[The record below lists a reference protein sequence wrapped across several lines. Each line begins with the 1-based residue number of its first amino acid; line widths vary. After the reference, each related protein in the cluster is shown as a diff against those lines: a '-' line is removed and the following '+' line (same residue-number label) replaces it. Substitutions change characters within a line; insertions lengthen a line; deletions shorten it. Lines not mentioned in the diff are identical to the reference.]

1 VTSVW
6 CELAW
11 LGGARAE
18 SGVLISIDG
27 DRIESVRANS
37 DPGDARRLSGLT
49 LPGFANAH
57 SHAFQRALRGR
68 TQGGSGSFWTW
79 REQMY
84 ALAGTI
90 DPDSY
95 LALARATF
103 GEMALAGVTVVG
115 EFHYLHHG
123 PGGVPYEDPNE
134 MGRAVMQAAAEA
146 GIRLTLIDA
155 CYLRGGFREEL
166 DEVQKRFADRD
177 VNAWVSRVDD
187 LPAPAAAIHSVRA
200 VDPKSASVIADWTA
214 SRGAPLHA
222 HVSEQ
227 PAENEGSLAAH
238 GYSPAALLA
247 SVGALSDRFTAVHAT
262 HLTDVDVVL
271 LGDAGVTCCLCPT
284 TERDLADGIG
294 PARRLRDA
302 GARISLGSDSHAVID
317 LLEEARGVELDERL
331 ATRERGRHS
340 ATELLAALTS
350 GGYRC
355 LGVDDGGRIEAGAL
369 ADLVTVGLDSVRLA
383 GTDPE
388 HALESVVFAG
398 AAPDVTH
405 VMVGGRFIVRDRAH
419 VDLNVPREL
428 KEAIG

>member
-1 VTSVW
+1 
-6 CELAW
+6 
-11 LGGARAE
+11 
-18 SGVLISIDG
+18 
-27 DRIESVRANS
+27 
-37 DPGDARRLSGLT
+37 
-49 LPGFANAH
+49 
-57 SHAFQRALRGR
+57 
-68 TQGGSGSFWTW
+68 
-79 REQMY
+79 
-84 ALAGTI
+84 
-90 DPDSY
+90 
-95 LALARATF
+95 
-103 GEMALAGVTVVG
+103 
-115 EFHYLHHG
+115 
-123 PGGVPYEDPNE
+123 
-134 MGRAVMQAAAEA
+134 
-146 GIRLTLIDA
+146 
-155 CYLRGGFREEL
+155 
-166 DEVQKRFADRD
+166 
-177 VNAWVSRVDD
+177 
-187 LPAPAAAIHSVRA
+187 
-200 VDPKSASVIADWTA
+200 
-214 SRGAPLHA
+214 
-222 HVSEQ
+222 
-227 PAENEGSLAAH
+227 
-238 GYSPAALLA
+238 
-247 SVGALSDRFTAVHAT
+247 LSDRFTAVHAT